1 MSEKRQPGT
10 RSAAS
15 TVEVDAGHDGQ
26 RLDNFLMARLRD
38 VPRTRIYRMIR
49 GGEVR
54 VNRSRARPGQRLQDG
69 DMVRIPPVQ
78 RVEREPAPKPGRDLA
93 ERLAEAVVYEDRG
106 LLVINK
112 PSGLAVHGGSG
123 VSLGLVEALRSLRP
137 ELRFLE
143 LVHRL
148 DRDTS
153 GCVMLAKQRA
163 TLVELHAGLRDG
175 RIRKRYR
182 ALVVGDWPEA
192 RQEVAIA
199 LQKNVLRSG
208 ERVVR
213 AGGAGKAALTRYR
226 VMARGRCGAMPL
238 TLLEASPLTGR
249 THQIRVHCQ
258 VSGMPIAG
266 DVKYGDD
273 ATNRALRSS
282 GLRRLFLHAAGLEI
296 PREGAGP
303 RVVDAPLPDDLAGF
317 LASCGVV

>member
-1 MSEKRQPGT
+1 MSENRQAGT
-10 RSAAS
+10 HFGAS

-69 DMVRIPPVQ
+69 DLVRIPPVK
-78 RVEREPAPKPGRDLA
+78 RVEREAAPRPGRDLA
-93 ERLAEAVVYEDRG
+93 AQLADAVVHEDRG
-106 LLVINK
+106 LLVIDK
-112 PSGLAVHGGSG
+112 PPGLAVHGGSG

-153 GCVMLAKQRA
+153 GCVMLAKQRGVL
-163 TLVELHAGLRDG
+163 TELHAGLREG
-175 RIRKRYR
+175 RIRKRYQ
-182 ALVVGDWPEA
+182 ALVVGDWPVE
-192 RQEVAIA
+192 REEVSIP

-213 AGGAGKAALTRYR
+213 AGGGGKEAVTRYR
-226 VMARGRCGAMPL
+226 VLSSGRCGGLPL
-238 TLLEASPLTGR
+238 TLLEASPVTGR

-266 DVKYGDD
+266 DPKYGDE
-273 ATNRALRSS
+273 AVNRTLKGA
-282 GLRRLFLHAAGLEI
+282 GLRRLFLHASGLEI
-296 PREGAGP
+296 PREGAEP
-303 RVVDAPLPDDLAGF
+303 LVLAAPLPDELAGF
-317 LASCGVV
+317 LSACGVQ